1 MSFDTH
7 YGETHGETIMIG
19 LRGLEILCKTQNV
32 HRFTINLMLKDSA
45 VIVLTLKMLAEVL

>member
-1 MSFDTH
+1 
-7 YGETHGETIMIG
+7 MIG